1 VVPGLVDGHL
11 HFFRL
16 GADRGRSLDLSEAR
30 SEEEAAAQVR
40 RLAARLKPGEWI
52 TGDNWHTGN
61 WTRAQ
66 WPTRKPLDEAAPANP
81 VFLGGMHSHASWA
94 NGEALAA
101 AGITRETPDPP
112 GGKIFRDPATGEPTG
127 VLLEDAQR
135 LIRTLV
141 PQSAEPLSES
151 VKKSIRTSYA
161 WRSLLNT
168 GARLVGGSDEGAK
181 TFSPFMGIHAAVTR
195 QDARGSPPAGWYPE
209 QRLTRYEALK
219 SYTLD
224 PAYAAFQED
233 VLGSITPGKLADLV
247 VLSRDI
253 MTIPPEEILE
263 TEAVM
268 TLVAGEAVF
277 EREKDSRPPTGTR

>member
-1 VVPGLVDGHL
+1 
-11 HFFRL
+11 
-16 GADRGRSLDLSEAR
+16 
-30 SEEEAAAQVR
+30 
-40 RLAARLKPGEWI
+40 
-52 TGDNWHTGN
+52 
-61 WTRAQ
+61 
-66 WPTRKPLDEAAPANP
+66 
-81 VFLGGMHSHASWA
+81 MHSHASWT
-94 NGEALAA
+94 NGKALAA

-127 VLLEDAQR
+127 VLLEEAQR

-141 PQSAEPLSES
+141 PQSAEPLTES
-151 VKKSIRTSYA
+151 VKKNSS
-161 WRSLLNT
+161 WRNACEPAST
-168 GARLVGGSDEGAK
+168 WPSTPSGIGE

-233 VLGSITPGKLADLV
+233 ILGSITPGKLADLL

-268 TLVAGEAVF
+268 TLVAGEVVF
-277 EREKDSRPPTGTR
+277 EREKDSRPTTGTR

>member
-1 VVPGLVDGHL
+1 MH
-11 HFFRL
+11 
-16 GADRGRSLDLSEAR
+16 ATLDMPWA
-30 SEEEAAAQVR
+30 
-40 RLAARLKPGEWI
+40 GERV
-52 TGDNWHTGN
+52 GPE
-61 WTRAQ
+61 R
-66 WPTRKPLDEAAPANP
+66 
-81 VFLGGMHSHASWA
+81 
-94 NGEALAA
+94 
-101 AGITRETPDPP
+101 
-112 GGKIFRDPATGEPTG
+112 
-127 VLLEDAQR
+127 
-135 LIRTLV
+135 
-141 PQSAEPLSES
+141 
-151 VKKSIRTSYA
+151 IRTSYA
-161 WRSLLNT
+161 WRSLLDT

-268 TLVAGEAVF
+268 TLVGGEVVF